1 MNLNTFARHEV
12 LKDTKV
18 VDALATKLSD
28 PDQVRKA
35 KVFPYQLFTAYQN
48 MESTMPIK
56 LTNAL
61 QDAADHSLDNIP
73 AFQGKTY
80 VMVDTSGS
88 MQSPATGN
96 RGSVTS
102 KTSCIDVAAVF
113 AAAILRKN
121 PDAEIVPFSTGV
133 HVHHKFNP
141 RDSVMTNAWTL
152 AALGGGGTNCSA
164 ALAYVNG
171 KAGKGDLVIYISDNE
186 SWCDSQHYRSTATM
200 VEWDK
205 FKKLNPN
212 AKLVNIDIQPYASTQ
227 THERSDIL
235 NCGGFNDSIFEVIA
249 KFAEFGNNK
258 ELWVKTIEEVQI

>member
-1 MNLNTFARHEV
+1 
-12 LKDTKV
+12 
-18 VDALATKLSD
+18 
-28 PDQVRKA
+28 
-35 KVFPYQLFTAYQN
+35 
-48 MESTMPIK
+48 

-171 KAGKGDLVIYISDNE
+171 KAGKGDLVIYVSDNM
-186 SWCDSQHYRSTATM
+186 SWLDKTRADCTQTM
-200 VEWDK
+200 IEWNK
-205 FKKLNPN
+205 FKARNKD
-212 AKLVNIDIQPYASTQ
+212 AKLVCIDIQPYANTQ
-227 THERSDIL
+227 AHDRDDVL
-235 NCGGFNDSIFEVIA
+235 NVGGFNDQCFDVIA
-249 KFAEFGNNK
+249 RFLELGHNK
-258 ELWVKTIEEVQI
+258 DLWIKTIEEVTL